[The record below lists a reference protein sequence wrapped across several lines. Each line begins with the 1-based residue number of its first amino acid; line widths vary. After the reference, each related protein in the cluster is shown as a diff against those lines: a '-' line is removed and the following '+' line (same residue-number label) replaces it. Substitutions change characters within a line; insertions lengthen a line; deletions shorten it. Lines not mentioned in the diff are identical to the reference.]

1 MIRKNIFISIILCIV
16 AFTAG
21 AQVKIGANPTII
33 HAGSVLELESTTQGL
48 YLPRISLAGALTTW
62 TLGGTA
68 PSGTANGGMMV
79 YNTNA
84 AFGSGVGIYYWN
96 GTQWTFLA
104 SSTSSNDW
112 SLTGNS
118 GTSAATNFIGT
129 TDNVD
134 WLVKTNNIERLRVKL
149 SGNIVIGRDDST
161 GNPASD
167 TLRAPNK
174 IGTDKNGLHLTFAPG
189 NGTGT
194 GGSGAIVFTSAPV
207 STTGTTANTLQER
220 ARITNDGS
228 LNVNTVA
235 NVFSDD
241 LVCSQG
247 STKFKYP
254 VNGYATSVS
263 SIGLYGSNN
272 STGFGAL
279 GIQGNGPIGLLNG
292 TLGTSITNSGGAFS
306 GLSLGLFSESD
317 PVNTTASGVAGVF
330 GFGTTGAA
338 NGAYGVYGSYDYG
351 YDNINYGIG
360 VLGQG
365 DGGSLPALNADYG
378 VLGTVGSTLTAQAGV
393 AGYTGT
399 IAAPIANAAVYGSG
413 GSSIGYGVLGINKS
427 TGTGIL
433 GLGNNNTSFTA
444 YSGAGGSFYSTSLGG
459 FGAYNSTSF
468 YGSGLFGIG
477 AGGST
482 TLPSTTDAGVIGNVG
497 TTGTIG
503 VGGYYGTMA
512 VPVATSGVYGASSS
526 TNYGVFGYNSSTG
539 IGVAGNAG
547 TTANAGVAGYL
558 GTVATPVAKS
568 GIYGST
574 SSTTTFA
581 SYSNGALGINL
592 GAGTLSAPITN
603 AAVSIRDGHLQIGQ
617 GATTTTIT
625 RGATATTGTGGAPA
639 ATITN
644 GTDVAGKISLTT
656 GSGSISLTGVILTIT
671 FGKSYATS
679 PIIVLTPTNSFA
691 ANAMS
696 ANRIFITANTG
707 NFTVSNANTNLTT
720 GTTYTWN
727 YFVVETQ

>member
-1 MIRKNIFISIILCIV
+1 MIRKNIFISIILCII

-21 AQVKIGANPTII
+21 AQVKIGANPTTI

-96 GTQWTFLA
+96 GSQWIFLA

-112 SLTGNS
+112 SLTGNA

-134 WLVKTNNIERLRVKL
+134 WLVKTNNIERLRVKS

-161 GNPASD
+161 GAPASD
-167 TLRAPNK
+167 TIRAPNK

-189 NGTGT
+189 NGTGA

-207 STTGTTANTLQER
+207 STTGATANTLQER

-263 SIGLYGSNN
+263 SIGLYGSNT

-351 YDNINYGIG
+351 YDNINYGVG

-444 YSGAGGSFYSTSLGG
+444 YSGAGGSFYSSSLGG

-482 TLPSTTDAGVIGNVG
+482 TLPGTTDAGVIGNVG

-503 VGGYYGTMA
+503 VGGYFGT
-512 VPVATSGVYGASSS
+512 
-526 TNYGVFGYNSSTG
+526 
-539 IGVAGNAG
+539 
-547 TTANAGVAGYL
+547 L
-558 GTVATPVAKS
+558 GTPVAKS

-574 SSTTTFA
+574 SSSTNFA

-625 RGATATTGTGGAPA
+625 RGAPATTGSGGAPA

-656 GSGSISLTGVILTIT
+656 GSGSISATGVILTIT

-679 PIIVLTPTNSFA
+679 PIIVLTPTNANA

-696 ANRIFITANTG
+696 ANRIFITAATG
-707 NFTVSNANTNLTT
+707 NFTINNANSNLTT
-720 GTTYTWN
+720 STTYTWN
-727 YFVVETQ
+727 YFVIETQ